1 MFGATN
7 VLKNS
12 DKAKWVY
19 FGYGIALDQ
28 ADLWNFGNGFSR
40 NIVIFGVNDS
50 SSSHSVKVL
59 GEGPTSGINS
69 SFSSPQRKFSINFT
83 DANTK
88 FCLSSHDNHVNS
100 YLFVN
105 GKEIF

>member
-19 FGYGIALDQ
+19 FGYGIAFDQ
-28 ADLWNFGNGFSR
+28 ADLWNVGNGFSR

-69 SFSSPQRKFSINFT
+69 SFSSPKRKFSINFT

-88 FCLSSHDNHVNS
+88 FCLSLHGNHVNS

>member
-1 MFGATN
+1 MAKQSSCKFYIKNWLFGATN

-69 SFSSPQRKFSINFT
+69 SFSCHKRRSIFKEKCVWFFSWLQ
-83 DANTK
+83 
-88 FCLSSHDNHVNS
+88 CHW
-100 YLFVN
+100 
-105 GKEIF
+105 